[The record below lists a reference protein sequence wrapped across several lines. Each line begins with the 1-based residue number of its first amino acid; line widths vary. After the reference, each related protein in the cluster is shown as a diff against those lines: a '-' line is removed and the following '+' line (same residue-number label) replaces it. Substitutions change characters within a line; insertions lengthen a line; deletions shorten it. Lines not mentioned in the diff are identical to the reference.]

1 MGLGVRMRGAF
12 LFLFFLK
19 TGGWAQDAAE
29 SAPALAASATLS
41 GYMSTGYRW
50 GPGTGNFA
58 YGLSGATS
66 RANAF
71 SLDVVA
77 LSLRRPMENWL
88 LDSGYRVDLWL
99 GPDASDL
106 DTGATTSSAELRQAY
121 LDLRFPLVNPIT
133 SGETTSLD
141 LRIGTFDS
149 IVGFESPDHNANAH
163 YTRSW
168 GYTIQPTVHTGLL
181 AFFPGTGR
189 PGVDPLY
196 EWDSRYQIALGVANT
211 NDPRIN
217 GTPANADRKTLLAGF
232 MWELPE
238 ALGPLGGSRFS
249 LGYVNGRA
257 RTGSDPIQNLSLGL
271 GLLPNSEKWN
281 LSLTHD
287 SRILPGAGNDDSV
300 FGLYVGH
307 TLSDDLSLSTRAEIY
322 QEGAKLYSGESTTE
336 QTDGQ
341 GLTLTLNY
349 KIWEN
354 VISRLEYRWDN
365 TDEPVNGRHNNQG
378 FHLNFIYEF

>member
-1 MGLGVRMRGAF
+1 MGLEVGMRGLI
-12 LFLFFLK
+12 LFGLLLS
-19 TGGWAQDAAE
+19 GAARAQDAAQT
-29 SAPALAASATLS
+29 APALAASATLS
-41 GYMSTGYRW
+41 GYVSTGYRW

-58 YGLSGATS
+58 YGLSGTTS

-71 SLDVVA
+71 SLDVMA
-77 LSLRRPMENWL
+77 LSLHRPMENWI

-106 DTGATTSSAELRQAY
+106 DTGSTSSSAELRQAY
-121 LDLRFPLVNPIT
+121 LDLRFPLVNLLT
-133 SGETTSLD
+133 AGETTSLD
-141 LRIGTFDS
+141 LRIGTFNS

-168 GYTIQPTVHTGLL
+168 GYTIQPTVHTGIL

-189 PGVDPLY
+189 PGVDALY

-217 GTPANADRKTLLAGF
+217 GSPANTDRKTLLAGF

-238 ALGPLGGSRFS
+238 ALGPLEGSRFS

-257 RTGSDPIQNLSLGL
+257 RTGSDPIQNLYLGL

-300 FGLYVGH
+300 FGLYVGRQ
-307 TLSDDLSLSTRAEIY
+307 LSDDLTLSARAEIY
-322 QEGAKLYSGESTTE
+322 QEGAKLYSGESAAE

-349 KIWEN
+349 KIWDN

>member
-1 MGLGVRMRGAF
+1 MRGLVLW
-12 LFLFFLK
+12 LFILI
-19 TGGWAQDAAE
+19 GSARAQDAAE

-41 GYMSTGYRW
+41 GYVSTGYRW

-58 YGLSGATS
+58 YGLSGTTS

-77 LSLRRPMENWL
+77 LSLHRPMENWL

-106 DTGATTSSAELRQAY
+106 GTGSTSSSAELRQAY
-121 LDLRFPLVNPIT
+121 LDLRFPLVNPLT

-141 LRIGTFDS
+141 LRIGTFNS

-257 RTGSDPIQNLSLGL
+257 RTGSDPIQNLYLGL

-307 TLSDDLSLSTRAEIY
+307 TLSDDLSLSARGEIY
-322 QEGAKLYSGESTTE
+322 QEGSKLYSGESGAE

-354 VISRLEYRWDN
+354 VISRVEYRWDN

>member
-1 MGLGVRMRGAF
+1 MRGFIF
-12 LFLFFLK
+12 LGLLLNGS
-19 TGGWAQDAAE
+19 TQAQDAAE
-29 SAPALAASATLS
+29 AAPALAASATLS
-41 GYMSTGYRW
+41 GYVSTGYRW

-58 YGLSGATS
+58 YGLSGTTS

-77 LSLRRPMENWL
+77 LSLHRPMENWI

-106 DTGATTSSAELRQAY
+106 DTGSSTSSAELRQAY

-133 SGETTSLD
+133 AGETTSLD
-141 LRIGTFDS
+141 LRIGTFNS
-149 IVGFESPDHNANAH
+149 IVGFESPDHNANAQ

-189 PGVDPLY
+189 PGVDALY

-211 NDPRIN
+211 TDPRIN
-217 GTPANADRKTLLAGF
+217 GTPVNADRKTLLAGF

-238 ALGPLGGSRFS
+238 ALGLLGGSRFS

-257 RTGSDPIQNLSLGL
+257 RTGNDPIQNLSLGL

-307 TLSDDLSLSTRAEIY
+307 TLSDDLSLSVRAEIY
-322 QEGAKLYSGESTTE
+322 QEGAKLYSDESAAE

-349 KIWEN
+349 KIWDN

>member
-1 MGLGVRMRGAF
+1 MRGLVLL
-12 LFLFFLK
+12 LFILI
-19 TGGWAQDAAE
+19 GSAHAQDAAV
-29 SAPALAASATLS
+29 SVPALAASATLS
-41 GYMSTGYRW
+41 GYVSTGYRW

-58 YGLSGATS
+58 YGLSGTTS

-77 LSLRRPMENWL
+77 LSLHRPMDDWL

-106 DTGATTSSAELRQAY
+106 ETGSTSNSAELRQAY
-121 LDLRFPLVNPIT
+121 LDLRFPLVNPLT
-133 SGETTSLD
+133 DGETTSLD
-141 LRIGTFDS
+141 LRIGTFNS

-217 GTPANADRKTLLAGF
+217 GTAANADRKTLLAGL

-257 RTGSDPIQNLSLGL
+257 RTGSDPIQNLYLGL

-300 FGLYVGH
+300 FGLYVGR
-307 TLSDDLSLSTRAEIY
+307 TLSDDLTLSARGEMY
-322 QEGAKLYSGESTTE
+322 QEGSKLYSGESAAE

-341 GLTLTLNY
+341 SLTLTLNY

-354 VISRLEYRWDN
+354 VISRVEYRWDN

>member
-1 MGLGVRMRGAF
+1 MRGLGLLIFIFVGLAR
-12 LFLFFLK
+12 
-19 TGGWAQDAAE
+19 AQDAAE

-41 GYMSTGYRW
+41 GYVSTGYRW

-257 RTGSDPIQNLSLGL
+257 RTGSDPIHNLSLGL

-307 TLSDDLSLSTRAEIY
+307 TLSDHLSLSTRAEIY
-322 QEGAKLYSGESTTE
+322 QEGAKLYSGENATE

-354 VISRLEYRWDN
+354 VTSRLEYRWDN

>member
-1 MGLGVRMRGAF
+1 MRSAF

-19 TGGWAQDAAE
+19 AGGWAQDAAE

-41 GYMSTGYRW
+41 GYVSTGYRW
-50 GPGTGNFA
+50 GPSTGNFA
-58 YGLSGATS
+58 YGLSGTTS

-77 LSLRRPMENWL
+77 LSLHRPMENWL

-133 SGETTSLD
+133 AGETTSLD
-141 LRIGTFDS
+141 LRIGTFNS
-149 IVGFESPDHNANAH
+149 IVGFESPDHNANAQ

-189 PGVDPLY
+189 PGVDPLF
-196 EWDSRYQIALGVANT
+196 EWDSRYQIALGMANT

-281 LSLTHD
+281 LCLSHD

-300 FGLYVGH
+300 FGLYVGRQ
-307 TLSDDLSLSTRAEIY
+307 LSDDLTLSARGEIY
-322 QEGAKLYSGESTTE
+322 QEGAKLYSAESAAE

-341 GLTLTLNY
+341 GFSLTLKY
-349 KIWEN
+349 KVWEN
-354 VISRLEYRWDN
+354 VISRMEYRWDN

-378 FHLNFIYEF
+378 FHLNFIFEF

>member
-1 MGLGVRMRGAF
+1 MRGLI
-12 LFLFFLK
+12 LFGLLLS
-19 TGGWAQDAAE
+19 GSARAQDAAQT
-29 SAPALAASATLS
+29 APALAASATLS
-41 GYMSTGYRW
+41 GYVSTGYRW

-58 YGLSGATS
+58 YGLSGTTS

-77 LSLRRPMENWL
+77 LSLHRPMVNWL
-88 LDSGYRVDLWL
+88 WDSGYRVDLWL

-106 DTGATTSSAELRQAY
+106 DTGSTSNSAELRQAY
-121 LDLRFPLVNPIT
+121 LDLRFPLVNPLT
-133 SGETTSLD
+133 AGETTSLD
-141 LRIGTFDS
+141 LRIGTFNS

-168 GYTIQPTVHTGLL
+168 GYTIQPTVHTGII

-189 PGVDPLY
+189 PGVDALY

-217 GTPANADRKTLLAGF
+217 GSPANADRKTLLAGF

-238 ALGPLGGSRFS
+238 ALGPLEGSRFS

-257 RTGSDPIQNLSLGL
+257 RTGSDPIQNLYLGL

-300 FGLYVGH
+300 FGLYVGRQ
-307 TLSDDLSLSTRAEIY
+307 LSDDLTLSARAEIY
-322 QEGAKLYSGESTTE
+322 QEGAKLYSGESAAE

-349 KIWEN
+349 KIWDN

>member
-1 MGLGVRMRGAF
+1 MRGFIF
-12 LFLFFLK
+12 LGLLLNGS
-19 TGGWAQDAAE
+19 TQAQDAAE
-29 SAPALAASATLS
+29 AAPALAASATLS
-41 GYMSTGYRW
+41 GYVSTGYRW

-58 YGLSGATS
+58 YGLSGTTS

-77 LSLRRPMENWL
+77 LSLHRPMENWI

-106 DTGATTSSAELRQAY
+106 DTGSSTSSAELRQAY
-121 LDLRFPLVNPIT
+121 LDLRFPLVNPLT
-133 SGETTSLD
+133 AGETTSLD
-141 LRIGTFDS
+141 LRIGTFNS

-168 GYTIQPTVHTGLL
+168 GYSIQPTVHTGLL

-196 EWDSRYQIALGVANT
+196 EWDSRYQIAFGVANT

-217 GTPANADRKTLLAGF
+217 SSPANADRKTLLAGF
-232 MWELPE
+232 MWELPD

-271 GLLPNSEKWN
+271 GLLPKYEKWN

-287 SRILPGAGNDDSV
+287 SRILPGTGNDDSV

-307 TLSDDLSLSTRAEIY
+307 TLSDDLSLSARAEIY
-322 QEGAKLYSGESTTE
+322 QEGAKLYSGGSATE